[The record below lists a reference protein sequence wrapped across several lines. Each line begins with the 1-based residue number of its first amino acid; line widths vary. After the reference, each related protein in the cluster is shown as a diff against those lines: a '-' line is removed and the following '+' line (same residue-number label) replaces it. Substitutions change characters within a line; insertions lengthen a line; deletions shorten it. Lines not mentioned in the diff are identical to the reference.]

1 MNGQLNQYP
10 AATAAASYNQHVHYQ
25 HHQHNQHQQQHHHSQ
40 TQRIPVPRSSK
51 RADGR
56 DTDNHRNAPT
66 TGDGESNEDDPEHLP
81 DDDLIRWANAQFTV
95 DYQPGIHS
103 YEDELALKIAQSQR
117 QQYHAQQ
124 QAALLHQ
131 QQQQLGGQFQPQDPS
146 MHGCIDSASTQG
158 PAPLDSR
165 TGVSLVERSRQR
177 NPLTQSQQR
186 QQQAESSL
194 NGHYDPR
201 IQQPIYTQQQQQTY
215 LIQQQ
220 QQHIQYPT
228 GGFPSS
234 LPSSLPSQVTAG
246 IPQQGPQFQGH
257 LTTSSDDPSATGIS
271 TTTTTTGNRGRVN
284 SVSALSSLSLVSP
297 SPNAHHAS
305 SSLGYFSHQEKLQ
318 QLESELEE
326 YENELAEERRLQ
338 QQERAS
344 SSSSS
349 SSSTASGPNN
359 NNQFHQQQQL
369 HQQQGGSTGYHLDQD
384 LDDMMDEATFSA
396 THSAVQSPQGDFID
410 DDDSDSQLHLQYTQS
425 LDPEEAARQAA
436 AAEEDKRRRN
446 TAASARF
453 RQKKRLREQVL
464 EKTAKEMTAKSE
476 ILEARARE
484 LEMEIKWLRG
494 LIVEKGS
501 ASVGLQGVG
510 PNMLPGGVV
519 IVPGGPGGGGGGGI
533 GLLSSSLPNPGS
545 FLVGSPESFAGSS
558 KAATA
563 ARRPRKVPPPLAAK
577 PPTN

>member
-1 MNGQLNQYP
+1 MNGHLNQYP
-10 AATAAASYNQHVHYQ
+10 AATAAATYNQHQ
-25 HHQHNQHQQQHHHSQ
+25 HTHPQQHQHTQH
-40 TQRIPVPRSSK
+40 IPIPSRSRSNNGK
-51 RADGR
+51 DTDHGR
-56 DTDNHRNAPT
+56 DAL
-66 TGDGESNEDDPEHLP
+66 ESNGGGENNNDDDPEHLP

-95 DYQPGIHS
+95 DYQPGVHS
-103 YEDELALKIAQSQR
+103 YEDELALKIAHSQR

-124 QAALLHQ
+124 QAMLHR
-131 QQQQLGGQFQPQDPS
+131 QQQLGQGQGQFQAVDTT
-146 MHGCIDSASTQG
+146 MHGGYIDSTSAQ
-158 PAPLDSR
+158 DSR
-165 TGVSLVERSRQR
+165 TGLSLVERSRQR
-177 NPLTQSQQR
+177 NP
-186 QQQAESSL
+186 QQQGGGQL
-194 NGHYDPR
+194 RVHYDPR
-201 IQQPIYTQQQQQTY
+201 VQQAIYTQQQQQAY

-220 QQHIQYPT
+220 QQFQAYPA

-234 LPSSLPSQVTAG
+234 LPSSLPSQMAG
-246 IPQQGPQFQGH
+246 IATPQEQGGIGAQQFLGH
-257 LTTSSDDPSATGIS
+257 LTTTVNSGSLDDPSSNNITITAK
-271 TTTTTTGNRGRVN
+271 TTGNRGRVN

-297 SPNAHHAS
+297 GHTHPSSP
-305 SSLGYFSHQEKLQ
+305 SLGYFSHQEKLQ

-344 SSSSS
+344 SSSSA
-349 SSSTASGPNN
+349 SSTASAT
-359 NNQFHQQQQL
+359 NQFQPHQQHQQQI
-369 HQQQGGSTGYHLDQD
+369 HQQGGGNYQDQD
-384 LDDMMDEATFSA
+384 QDDMMDDTTFSA
-396 THSAVQSPQGDFID
+396 IHSAVQSPQGDAMNDD
-410 DDDSDSQLHLQYTQS
+410 DDDSHNQYVNNQTLS

-453 RQKKRLREQVL
+453 RQKKRLREQIL

-510 PNMLPGGVV
+510 PAVLPGGVGMSGR
-519 IVPGGPGGGGGGGI
+519 PGGV
-533 GLLSSSLPNPGS
+533 GLLSSSLPNSSS
-545 FLVGSPESFAGSS
+545 FLGPESFAGSS

-563 ARRPRKVPPPLAAK
+563 ARRPRKIPPPLAAK
-577 PPTN
+577 PAPPSN

>member
-1 MNGQLNQYP
+1 MNGHLNQYP
-10 AATAAASYNQHVHYQ
+10 AATAAASYNQHAHPNN
-25 HHQHNQHQQQHHHSQ
+25 HHQQQQHQQQQHHQNQ
-40 TQRIPVPRSSK
+40 TQHIPVLRSDRSSDK
-51 RADGR
+51 DA
-56 DTDNHRNAPT
+56 DNHRNAPT
-66 TGDGESNEDDPEHLP
+66 SGDGENNDDDPEHLS
-81 DDDLIRWANAQFTV
+81 DDDLIRWANAQFTAE
-95 DYQPGIHS
+95 YQPGVHS
-103 YEDELALKIAQSQR
+103 YEDEIALKIAHSQR

-124 QAALLHQ
+124 QAALLQ
-131 QQQQLGGQFQPQDPS
+131 QQQQQEQQSGGQFQPLDS
-146 MHGCIDSASTQG
+146 TMHGYIDSASSQ
-158 PAPLDSR
+158 DSR
-165 TGVSLVERSRQR
+165 TGLSLVERSRQR
-177 NPLTQSQQR
+177 NPLTQP
-186 QQQAESSL
+186 QQQQGGGPL
-194 NGHYDPR
+194 RVHYDPR
-201 IQQPIYTQQQQQTY
+201 VQQPVYTQQQQAY
-215 LIQQQ
+215 LAQQQ
-220 QQHIQYPT
+220 QQFQAYSA
-228 GGFPSS
+228 GEFPSS
-234 LPSSLPSQVTAG
+234 LPSSLPSQMATGVS
-246 IPQQGPQFQGH
+246 IPQQGGQQFPGH
-257 LTTSSDDPSATGIS
+257 PTSSSEDPSITGSSI
-271 TTTTTTGNRGRVN
+271 TTTTTTVNRGRVN

-297 SPNAHHAS
+297 GPNAHYA

-349 SSSTASGPNN
+349 SSTTSAP
-359 NNQFHQQQQL
+359 NNQFHQQQL
-369 HQQQGGSTGYHLDQD
+369 HQQQGGVNGYYQDQD
-384 LDDMMDEATFSA
+384 QDDMMDDATFSS
-396 THSAVQSPQGDFID
+396 THSAVQSPQGDNID
-410 DDDSDSQLHLQYTQS
+410 DDDDNNYPHLHYTPS

-453 RQKKRLREQVL
+453 RQKKRLREQIL

-510 PNMLPGGVV
+510 PNVLPGGGFVV
-519 IVPGGPGGGGGGGI
+519 VQGGPSSAS
-533 GLLSSSLPNPGS
+533 GLLSSSLPNPSS
-545 FLVGSPESFAGSS
+545 FLIGSPESFVRSS
-558 KAATA
+558 KAAAANA